1 MNGTQNE
8 VYADVFE
15 HSFDA
20 KGRITVPSEW
30 RSEAHEKRL
39 HILPSQ
45 DGCLKVYPASFLSAK
60 ARALSEASIADPRR
74 KSLERLAQIAQLAE
88 CDQQGRMMVKGHNR
102 EHASLGKSAVLVGCS
117 DHFEIW
123 DAAKWKQQQKEKPST
138 LEELFKEAGW

>member
-1 MNGTQNE
+1 MGE
-8 VYADVFE
+8 VYTDRFE

-45 DGCLKVYPASFLSAK
+45 EGCLKVYPASFLSEK
-60 ARALSEASIADPRR
+60 SRSLSGASITDPRR

-88 CDQQGRMMVKGHNR
+88 CDQQGRMMVKVHNR
-102 EHASLGKSAVLVGCS
+102 EHAALGKEAVLVGCS

-123 DAAKWKQQQKEKPST
+123 DAARWKKQKKEQASVF
-138 LEELFKEAGW
+138 EELVKEAGW